1 MVSMSEINK
10 HQTPRDTH
18 THPKKHTEIDSARL
32 VTPPAELLGTRRSGF
47 FWTSVTNRRM
57 LFACQ
62 RLAWSIVDPAEK
74 FALAGTVCD
83 DGDKSVQSRRQPQ
96 R

>member
-47 FWTSVTNRRM
+47 ILDKCDQQTN
-57 LFACQ
+57 AICVPAA
-62 RLAWSIVDPAEK
+62 RLVN
-74 FALAGTVCD
+74 
-83 DGDKSVQSRRQPQ
+83 R
-96 R
+96 